1 MNSTPQNKNARRE
14 PGAQTKQPGH
24 SSVSP
29 IDILLG
35 RLDRV
40 KQTGPGRYIAKCS
53 AHDDRSPSLTVRE
66 TDDGRILL
74 HCFGGCETSDVLAA
88 IGLEFSDLFPEK
100 RIGNNVKRERPPFP
114 ASDVIKCLAFEAT
127 VLLMAAAKLATGEML
142 NQSDHD
148 RLLLCVSRIHNA
160 ERVCHAR

>member
-1 MNSTPQNKNARRE
+1 MTYPRNENARRE
-14 PGAQTKQPGH
+14 PGAQTKRHGH

-40 KQTGPGRYIAKCS
+40 KQTGPDRWIATCT
-53 AHDDRSPSLTVRE
+53 AHEDRNPSLTVRVL
-66 TDDGRILL
+66 DDGRVLL
-74 HCFGGCETSDVLAA
+74 HCFTGCETSDVLAA

-100 RIGNNVKRERPPFP
+100 RIGHNVKRERHPFP

-127 VLLMAAAKLATGEML
+127 VLLMAAAKLATGEVL

-160 ERVCHAR
+160 ERVCHAQ